1 MGEGL
6 GGTETRG
13 VFWQGWECGGVGCQ
27 SVFWR
32 LLGVF
37 GEKGHF
43 EVALVRCALLLR

>member
-1 MGEGL
+1 MVFL
-6 GGTETRG
+6 GKGGG
-13 VFWQGWECGGVGCQ
+13 VVGWGGVGCL

-43 EVALVRCALLLR
+43 EVALVHCALLLR